1 MSSLAE
7 QIAEKFDLIDPSN
20 DADMAAIGMA
30 IIGIPSDTGSTEP
43 TRYEFMRQEVVY
55 ALCLPEAKKG
65 LNKERLEKLK
75 TCLTLA
81 EHAAPDAADDNNSLW
96 TFIEEVEATEPE
108 SKSVKSREEIS
119 SRTEHPPEPESE
131 AVKSREEISSRTEHA
146 PANTVTHAED
156 VIADL
161 RSVQESFRLSY
172 SDDIVSVDTDLV
184 ETGGGELIASLNK
197 LGRDYADL
205 YDQAFSREL
214 KIAEEYLRVCRK
226 LQEVEFNQVQLASS
240 LEYAQSVHEGKPKDV
255 NLIQSEHSWLTQ
267 ISDSI
272 SALDAAR
279 LEKQKDYDMRLDAML
294 SSSRQELDTLQS
306 ELEALRQTTLAS
318 PADALRSLSQDD
330 SDENSAHGA
339 LDFSDSLYEES
350 LDVYMDWIQGQ
361 RVLIKDKSEKIK
373 ALGKTLAAKEAEL
386 KNECAA
392 SIQAIVDE
400 IADQQQTVKSTIE
413 IMSKD
418 REDFADLLNSLQDD
432 AGQIIDALQRSMR
445 QRTLFASQFEDCL
458 ASATIQLGR
467 VSDDGSN
474 GGMIANNFG
483 V

>member
-81 EHAAPDAADDNNSLW
+81 EHAAPDAAEDNNSLW

-108 SKSVKSREEIS
+108 SKS
-119 SRTEHPPEPESE
+119 
-131 AVKSREEISSRTEHA
+131 VKSREEISSRTEHA

-318 PADALRSLSQDD
+318 PADALRRLSQDD

-474 GGMIANNFG
+474 GGVTSNNFG

>member
-81 EHAAPDAADDNNSLW
+81 EHAAPDAAEDNNSLW

-108 SKSVKSREEIS
+108 SKS
-119 SRTEHPPEPESE
+119 
-131 AVKSREEISSRTEHA
+131 VKSREEISSRTEHA

-240 LEYAQSVHEGKPKDV
+240 LEYAQSVHDGKPKDV
-255 NLIQSEHSWLTQ
+255 TLIQAEHSWLTQ

-279 LEKQKDYDMRLDAML
+279 LEKQKDYDLRLDAML

-474 GGMIANNFG
+474 GGMISNNFG

>member
-81 EHAAPDAADDNNSLW
+81 EHAAPDAAEDNNSLW

-108 SKSVKSREEIS
+108 SKS
-119 SRTEHPPEPESE
+119 
-131 AVKSREEISSRTEHA
+131 VKSREEISSRTEHA

-226 LQEVEFNQVQLASS
+226 LQEVEVNQVQLASS
-240 LEYAQSVHEGKPKDV
+240 LEYAQSVHDGKPKDV

-330 SDENSAHGA
+330 SDENSVHGA

-474 GGMIANNFG
+474 GGMISNNFG